1 MLTQEELKTYV
12 DYLKKDIEAEKLFI
26 EEQRR
31 KMLCDERKNK
41 INKIITNIKKYENHN

>member
-1 MLTQEELKTYV
+1 MITQEQLKMYS
-12 DYLKKDIEAEKLFI
+12 DFIKKDIEAEKLFI

-31 KMLCDERKNK
+31 KIICDERKSK

>member
-1 MLTQEELKTYV
+1 MTQEQLKMYF
-12 DYLKKDIEAEKLFI
+12 DYIKKDIEAEKLFI

-31 KMLCDERKNK
+31 KMICDERKSK